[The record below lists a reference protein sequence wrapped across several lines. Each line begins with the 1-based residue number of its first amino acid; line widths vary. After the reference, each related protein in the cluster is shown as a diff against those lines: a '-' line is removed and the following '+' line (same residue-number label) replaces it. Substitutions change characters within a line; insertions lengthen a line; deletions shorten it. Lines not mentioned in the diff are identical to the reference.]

1 LFAIVAPKLQV
12 VGKER
17 STRML
22 IVIFLVVLIINI
34 LPAFAPPTWMIL
46 TYFQVQFN
54 FNIYLLALV
63 GTVAATLG
71 RLILAKLSNLIL
83 RKRLLSVR
91 TRANIDNI
99 KDRILEHKRLTIGI
113 FVSYALSPLPTNQL
127 FLAYGLT
134 DLPLRYIALPF
145 FLGRFLSYLFWVSTV
160 STVTLKMAV
169 SQLARGAYI
178 GSYYVIIQI
187 LTLVV
192 VYLFAKIDWQKLFKE
207 KKLTLIKE

>member
-1 LFAIVAPKLQV
+1 MV
-12 VGKER
+12 
-17 STRML
+17 
-22 IVIFLVVLIINI
+22 
-34 LPAFAPPTWMIL
+34 L

-54 FNIYLLALV
+54 FNVFLLALV

-71 RLILAKLSNLIL
+71 RLILARLSTLII
-83 RKRLLSVR
+83 RKRLLSER
-91 TRANIDNI
+91 TRSNIDNI
-99 KDRILEHKRLTIGI
+99 KNRILEHKGLTIGI

-134 DLPLRYIALPF
+134 DLPLRYIAFPF

-160 STVTLKMAV
+160 STVTMRFAA

-178 GSYYVIIQI
+178 GSYYIIVQI

-192 VYLFAKIDWQKLFKE
+192 FYLFTKIDWQKLFKE
-207 KKLTLIKE
+207 KKLTLIKK